1 MDILVKKV
9 STDIDNIND
18 TYSRIRMYQALILKQ
33 PEHVLIPR
41 EHTVYRVM
49 EEIRVSHHPKRKP
62 NGITKAD
69 KEVRKLDDLKP

>member
-1 MDILVKKV
+1 
-9 STDIDNIND
+9 
-18 TYSRIRMYQALILKQ
+18 MYQALILKQ
-33 PEHVLIPR
+33 PVHVVIPR

-69 KEVRKLDDLKP
+69 KEVRKLDDLKT